1 MVNRIKFL
9 REKKLK
15 SGKTVFIVNPPDY
28 VKERIG
34 ASYETYD
41 SKADAAA
48 RCIEVDR
55 LHQAW
60 RKDVEKVYRINS
72 STVLGMINYYKTT
85 DSWAK
90 LAPNSKATYNH
101 LITGLNKVHLRI
113 NNGPFT
119 DMLASNVRKDH
130 VQKLYAYLRDNVSA
144 HRARHTI
151 KFLKLVW
158 NVCEDNDKLKGNPWK
173 VIKLDSDTI
182 CDILW
187 TERQVDRFIETADT
201 MGFPSI
207 GTLAMLCYDLCQRPG
222 DMRQLKWENFDGE
235 TFVFT
240 QEKTKTE
247 IIVDASPRILK
258 RLVADH
264 NMYGQDDFILN
275 YEKTG
280 TGYDNRMYNKIA
292 ALVRKECMLPERLKI
307 RFLRHSGATDLA
319 ESGATEDEIAAVT
332 GHKSRQMLNIYVKR
346 TKKLAA
352 TAQSKRF
359 KENEQYY

>member
-1 MVNRIKFL
+1 MHASVAKHYFNGGSFPIGGSSKIANTIDNVIESSKGTILVSAEVKNIIIKNNKAFGV
-9 REKKLK
+9 EMSDGKKFYSDLII
-15 SGKTVFIVNPPDY
+15 SGTGVF
-28 VKERIG
+28 
-34 ASYETYD
+34 
-41 SKADAAA
+41 
-48 RCIEVDR
+48 
-55 LHQAW
+55 Q
-60 RKDVEKVYRINS
+60 
-72 STVLGMINYYKTT
+72 
-85 DSWAK
+85 
-90 LAPNSKATYNH
+90 TYNH

-130 VQKLYAYLRDNVSA
+130 VQKLYAYLRDNVSS

-187 TERQVDRFIETADT
+187 TERQVDRFIETADK
-201 MGFPSI
+201 MGFPSV

-247 IIVDASPRILK
+247 I
-258 RLVADH
+258 
-264 NMYGQDDFILN
+264 
-275 YEKTG
+275 KTIQ
-280 TGYDNRMYNKIA
+280 TLY
-292 ALVRKECMLPERLKI
+292 
-307 RFLRHSGATDLA
+307 RF
-319 ESGATEDEIAAVT
+319 
-332 GHKSRQMLNIYVKR
+332 
-346 TKKLAA
+346 
-352 TAQSKRF
+352 
-359 KENEQYY
+359 